1 MKQIPRAYLSDD
13 ILKIL
18 DFSNYSDF
26 KNSVDSIAE
35 TSIDLLSVRRLVI
48 SGSTIDNFDF
58 LKCLPSLEQLSFLG
72 CQSNKWS
79 ELKGNENISSLRLHN
94 LKQGKLYLPSIAF
107 VSTFPNL
114 QYLYLNMLGIDN
126 LSELLSLQYLH
137 ALYGVCCDTNNVKKP
152 FDYSALEFLPRLKI
166 FNTWTSVDSRRIPAE
181 NLIPVLKNPSVSRVS
196 VSQMFQVEDRKLKKL
211 IEEINPHILQP
222 TRTEELNEIAP
233 TLKKNF
239 AW

>member
-1 MKQIPRAYLSDD
+1 MKQIPRAYYSDD
-13 ILKIL
+13 VLKVL
-18 DFSNYSDF
+18 DFSDYSDF

-35 TSIDLLSVRRLVI
+35 TSIDLLSVHRIVI

-58 LKCLPSLEQLSFLG
+58 LECLPSLEQLSFLG
-72 CQSNKWS
+72 CRSNKWS
-79 ELKGNENISSLRLHN
+79 ELKGNENIISLRLHN

-137 ALYGVCCDTNNVKKP
+137 VLFGVFCNTNSVKKP
-152 FDYSALEFLPRLKI
+152 FDFSALEFLPRLKR
-166 FNTWTSVDSRRIPAE
+166 FDTWTSVDSHRIPAE
-181 NLIPVLKNPSVSRVS
+181 NFIPVLKNPSVSSVS
-196 VSQMFQVEDRKLKKL
+196 VNQMSQVEERKLQKL

-222 TRTEELNEIAP
+222 TRAEKLNEIAP
-233 TLKKNF
+233 TLKKYF